1 MNDLLLTGEDQ
12 GADYWPIRFER
23 MGESEE
29 KESEEEEERGRKEP
43 QSFMFHSDTHP
54 ISPLPPSHPPL
65 ASGQTELQTDTKGKD
80 YAEDVARSSQG
91 CNDERQSQVGLNGT
105 QSESSGE
112 FSLENEGWSSS
123 SSPVQ
128 GASSSRR
135 GSDGSPA
142 PPASASTPLTQ
153 ASAPPK
159 PPRDGSA
166 LESYASGRGVWRSS
180 SGRATGPRGVLSQTQ
195 AFRTI
200 AITIEGSRAT
210 GASPPPTVQVQ
221 DKSSGAAGCL
231 DCFSAP
237 LRREGQGGQVGQGQ
251 GGQGHSVSRGQGR
264 VLRAFSTLPRAS
276 NVISTSEGSSR
287 RASFHSM
294 MSKSATPSPRKNGTD
309 VKDITAN
316 PNQISNPTSNPS
328 SALMEPAG
336 GDSST
341 AAAAAE
347 MEASLEPPALFGS
360 PFTLD
365 SVFTN
370 TIFSE
375 SSLVSSGGKSQ
386 TFLCL
391 NPALVHNISSGP
403 PLSADIRSFE
413 EEREELSELGDLHRE
428 QDEAQEGESGQG
440 PQDCSTSEDY
450 MTVTERSA
458 SLAPDNK
465 HSLMA

>member
-1 MNDLLLTGEDQ
+1 M
-12 GADYWPIRFER
+12 
-23 MGESEE
+23 
-29 KESEEEEERGRKEP
+29 
-43 QSFMFHSDTHP
+43 
-54 ISPLPPSHPPL
+54 
-65 ASGQTELQTDTKGKD
+65 ASSKCSICCCFC
-80 YAEDVARSSQG
+80 A
-91 CNDERQSQVGLNGT
+91 VGLNGT

-128 GASSSRR
+128 GAPSSRR
-135 GSDGSPA
+135 GSDCSPA
-142 PPASASTPLTQ
+142 TPASASTPLAQ
-153 ASAPPK
+153 ASGPPK
-159 PPRDGSA
+159 PPRDGAA

-200 AITIEGSRAT
+200 AITVEGSRAA
-210 GASPPPTVQVQ
+210 GASPPPGIQVQ
-221 DKSSGAAGCL
+221 DKSSSGAAGCL

-237 LRREGQGGQVGQGQ
+237 LRREGGQSVQEGQSQASLGSQVHGSSGG
-251 GGQGHSVSRGQGR
+251 SRGQGR
-264 VLRAFSTLPRAS
+264 VARAFSTLPRAS
-276 NVISTSEGSSR
+276 SVISTSEGSSR
-287 RASFHSM
+287 RASFHNM
-294 MSKSATPSPRKNGTD
+294 MSKSATPSPRKSGTD
-309 VKDITAN
+309 VKDTAAN
-316 PNQISNPTSNPS
+316 TNQTSNP
-328 SALMEPAG
+328 APTQPEPAG
-336 GDSST
+336 SDSPP
-341 AAAAAE
+341 AAALTATATGASDAE
-347 MEASLEPPALFGS
+347 MPLEPPALFGS

-403 PLSADIRSFE
+403 LLAAGTRSFE
-413 EEREELSELGDLHRE
+413 EEQEEEERASELGDLRRE
-428 QDEAQEGESGQG
+428 QDEGDPGQG

-450 MTVTERSA
+450 MTVTEKSA

-465 HSLMA
+465 HSLVA

>member
-1 MNDLLLTGEDQ
+1 MHCCFC
-12 GADYWPIRFER
+12 A
-23 MGESEE
+23 
-29 KESEEEEERGRKEP
+29 
-43 QSFMFHSDTHP
+43 
-54 ISPLPPSHPPL
+54 
-65 ASGQTELQTDTKGKD
+65 
-80 YAEDVARSSQG
+80 
-91 CNDERQSQVGLNGT
+91 VGLNGT

-123 SSPVQ
+123 SSPIQ
-128 GASSSRR
+128 GAPSSRR
-135 GSDGSPA
+135 GSDCSPA
-142 PPASASTPLTQ
+142 TPASASIPLAQ

-159 PPRDGSA
+159 PPRDGAA

-200 AITIEGSRAT
+200 AIMVEGSRAA
-210 GASPPPTVQVQ
+210 GASPPPALQVQ
-221 DKSSGAAGCL
+221 DKSSSGAAGCL

-237 LRREGQGGQVGQGQ
+237 LRREGGQSVQECQSQAGQ
-251 GGQGHSVSRGQGR
+251 GGQGHASSGGSRGQGR
-264 VLRAFSTLPRAS
+264 VARAFSTLPRAS
-276 NVISTSEGSSR
+276 SVISTSEGSSR

-294 MSKSATPSPRKNGTD
+294 MSKSATPSPRKNGID
-309 VKDITAN
+309 VKDVTAN
-316 PNQISNPTSNPS
+316 TNQTSNPTST
-328 SALMEPAG
+328 SALTEPPG
-336 GDSST
+336 GDSSP
-341 AAAAAE
+341 AAAAVVAGAGAPDTE
-347 MEASLEPPALFGS
+347 VSLEPPALFGS

-391 NPALVHNISSGP
+391 NPALVHNICSGP
-403 PLSADIRSFE
+403 LVAAGARSFE
-413 EEREELSELGDLHRE
+413 EEVEEEVSELGVLRRE
-428 QDEAQEGESGQG
+428 QDEALEGDPGQG

-450 MTVTERSA
+450 MTVTEKSA